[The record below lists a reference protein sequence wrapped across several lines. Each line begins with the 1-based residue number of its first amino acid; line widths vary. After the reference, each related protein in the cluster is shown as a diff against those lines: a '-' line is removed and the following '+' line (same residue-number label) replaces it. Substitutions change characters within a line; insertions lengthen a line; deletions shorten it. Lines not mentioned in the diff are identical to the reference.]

1 MPKKQQKRERDRQ
14 DVVLFFELIQIAIG
28 NRAHLSFPPNN
39 IQWNNTFTIASQ
51 QSLIGIT
58 FVGLNKIPKS
68 QMPNEL
74 LILKWFGMTEL
85 LVKRNK
91 ILNLQCEEVQ
101 KEDRFLL
108 SEILKAGNLGHYD
121 VRENHVIY
129 ESRISTF
136 FYWINHSLRLSKHY
150 PIEVFWT
157 PIGIIYISIRGRFIS
172 WLAKVV

>member
-1 MPKKQQKRERDRQ
+1 M
-14 DVVLFFELIQIAIG
+14 
-28 NRAHLSFPPNN
+28 
-39 IQWNNTFTIASQ
+39 
-51 QSLIGIT
+51 
-58 FVGLNKIPKS
+58 IPKS

-136 FYWINHSLRLSKHY
+136 F
-150 PIEVFWT
+150 
-157 PIGIIYISIRGRFIS
+157 
-172 WLAKVV
+172 